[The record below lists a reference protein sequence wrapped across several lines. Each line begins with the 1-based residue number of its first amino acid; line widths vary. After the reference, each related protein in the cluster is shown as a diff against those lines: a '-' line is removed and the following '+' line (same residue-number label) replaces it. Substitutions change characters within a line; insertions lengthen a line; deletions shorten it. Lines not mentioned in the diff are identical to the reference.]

1 MTSLQRT
8 ALCMAVQKYIREGKE
23 PTEAGIRNALTF
35 QGVPDDQAQQQAAS
49 ILAEAWEI
57 VKGEVQP

>member
-1 MTSLQRT
+1 MTDMQRT
-8 ALCMAVQKYIREGKE
+8 ALCMAVQRFIREGKE

-49 ILAEAWEI
+49 ILAEAKQI
-57 VKGEVQP
+57 VDSEVQP